1 MIVIYQLYLKRLSI
15 ANRFVLHSCFSFRP
29 ILVCQLNHAFIPNW
43 VLIKICL
50 GYLLPALYTLGAY
63 AVIRSIGILHFLCC
77 NCERVSLHCQWHA
90 QRFIL
95 HRVDHQRHGPSSV
108 HHIHHYIS
116 FQSRSWSLQ
125 NLVQLRKAKHFI
137 FYHRVYTQAGC
148 SCITHWDSVRTGRFY
163 FFLRGG
169 FKSVA
174 KSSLT
179 ASTVGR
185 NGRLLR

>member
-1 MIVIYQLYLKRLSI
+1 MTRILAAGIIYI
-15 ANRFVLHSCFSFRP
+15 G
-29 ILVCQLNHAFIPNW
+29 
-43 VLIKICL
+43 CL
-50 GYLLPALYTLGAY
+50 CSVYISTS
-63 AVIRSIGILHFLCC
+63 RSIGILHFLCC
-77 NCERVSLHCQWHA
+77 GCERVSLYCHG
-90 QRFIL
+90 
-95 HRVDHQRHGPSSV
+95 VDHQSHGPSSV

-169 FKSVA
+169 FKSVP
-174 KSSLT
+174 KSSST
-179 ASTVGR
+179 VSTVGR
-185 NGRLLR
+185 HGCSLRLV